1 MAAETNDFD
10 VVIVGGGTAGLVLAS
25 RLSDDPV
32 LQVLILE
39 AGQDLPQLPEQLVQ
53 AVLTPA
59 ASSKLYKTPVDWD
72 LKTIPQA
79 NLGGREI
86 SFPQGKMLG
95 GSSGL
100 NGLSFTA
107 SAKSVVDGW
116 AELGNPGWEWP
127 AFSQSLAKTYTVAKT
142 TLSSTKPS
150 GNSQG
155 PLKVA
160 YAEDYTGG
168 WPRVWADTIE
178 SLGFPGAQDTLTGQ
192 AAGGLAIPDTV
203 DPATGMRSYAANAY
217 LPPDVRGRANLTV
230 LTGVEVTR
238 VLLER
243 SGGGGGNGDAVATGV
258 EFTDPA
264 TGTTKTAT
272 ARREV
277 IVSAGALGSP
287 RILELSGIGDARRL
301 GTDKAIVDVPGV
313 GENLQNHPMITVPLE
328 VTEAAPPTKD
338 AFLRAAIRQDME
350 VLGGAMK
357 EYMEHRTGPLASSGV
372 TSAAQLPLP
381 GLDTPEGREELEGL
395 LGSTGAA
402 AAGGSPFAVAH
413 ERFVRSILSSPSEAS
428 GYYIFGPAYGAF
440 SPDGTGAPPPLD
452 GSEDSYVTVVLVLAH
467 PLSRGSVHVVAGA
480 GAGRELAIDP
490 GYLSHPLDMEVMAR
504 HVRFVEQGLA
514 ATEPLAKWVKPDG
527 KRAVGAPGAGALK
540 DLEVVKKFIKDRA
553 VGAHH
558 FTGSCSMLPRDMGGV
573 VDPQLR
579 VYGTA
584 NLRVCDASV
593 IPLTPR
599 ANPQATVYGVAE
611 HAAALIKGSLFS
623 R

>member
-1 MAAETNDFD
+1 
-10 VVIVGGGTAGLVLAS
+10 
-25 RLSDDPV
+25 
-32 LQVLILE
+32 
-39 AGQDLPQLPEQLVQ
+39 
-53 AVLTPA
+53 
-59 ASSKLYKTPVDWD
+59 
-72 LKTIPQA
+72 
-79 NLGGREI
+79 
-86 SFPQGKMLG
+86 MLG

-107 SAKSVVDGW
+107 STKSVVDGW
-116 AELGNPGWEWP
+116 AELGNPGWEWS

-142 TLSSTKPS
+142 TLSSAKPS
-150 GNSQG
+150 GSSQG

-168 WPRVWADTIE
+168 WPKVWADTIE

-238 VLLER
+238 ILLER
-243 SGGGGGNGDAVATGV
+243 SAGGDGNGDAVATGV

-264 TGTTKTAT
+264 TGETKTAT

-287 RILELSGIGDARRL
+287 RILEVSGIGDAQRL
-301 GTDKAIVDVPGV
+301 GADKVIVDVPGV

-328 VTEAAPPTKD
+328 VTDAAPPTKD

-381 GLDTPEGREELEGL
+381 GLDTPEGRVDLEGL
-395 LGSTGAA
+395 LGETGAA
-402 AAGGSPFAVAH
+402 AAGAPFAVAH

-428 GYYIFGPAYGAF
+428 GYYIFGPAYGAVN
-440 SPDGTGAPPPLD
+440 PDGTGAPPPLD
-452 GSEDSYVTVVLVLAH
+452 GSEDSYVTVVILLAH
-467 PLSRGSVHVVAGA
+467 PLSRGSVHVVDGA
-480 GAGRELAIDP
+480 GAGRKLAIDP

-540 DLEVVKKFIKDRA
+540 DLEVVKK
-553 VGAHH
+553 
-558 FTGSCSMLPRDMGGV
+558 
-573 VDPQLR
+573 
-579 VYGTA
+579 
-584 NLRVCDASV
+584 
-593 IPLTPR
+593 
-599 ANPQATVYGVAE
+599 
-611 HAAALIKGSLFS
+611 
-623 R
+623 

>member
-25 RLSDDPV
+25 RLSDEPA

-72 LKTIPQA
+72 LKTVPQA
-79 NLGGREI
+79 SLGGREI
-86 SFPQGKMLG
+86 GFPQGKMLG

-100 NGLSFTA
+100 NGLLFTA

-116 AELGNPGWEWP
+116 AELGNPGWEWS
-127 AFSQSLAKTYTVAKT
+127 AFSQSLAKAYTVAKT
-142 TLSSTKPS
+142 ALSPTTPS
-150 GNSQG
+150 DSSQG

-168 WPRVWADTIE
+168 WPKVWADTIE

-217 LPPDVRGRANLTV
+217 LPPDVRGRANLKV

-238 VLLER
+238 ILLER
-243 SGGGGGNGDAVATGV
+243 SAGGDGNGDAVATGV

-264 TGTTKTAT
+264 TGETKTAT

-287 RILELSGIGDARRL
+287 RILEVSGIGDARRL
-301 GTDKAIVDVPGV
+301 GAEKAIVDVPGV
-313 GENLQNHPMITVPLE
+313 GENLQNHPMITVSLE
-328 VTEAAPPTKD
+328 VTDAAPPTKD

-350 VLGGAMK
+350 ALGGAMK
-357 EYMEHRTGPLASSGV
+357 LYMEHHTGPLASSGV

-381 GLDTPEGREELEGL
+381 GLDTPEGKVDLEGL
-395 LGSTGAA
+395 LGETGAA
-402 AAGGSPFAVAH
+402 AAAAGAPFAVAH

-428 GYYIFGPAYGAF
+428 GYYIFGPAYGAVN
-440 SPDGTGAPPPLD
+440 PDLD
-452 GSEDSYVTVVLVLAH
+452 N
-467 PLSRGSVHVVAGA
+467 
-480 GAGRELAIDP
+480 GRP
-490 GYLSHPLDMEVMAR
+490 
-504 HVRFVEQGLA
+504 
-514 ATEPLAKWVKPDG
+514 
-527 KRAVGAPGAGALK
+527 
-540 DLEVVKKFIKDRA
+540 
-553 VGAHH
+553 
-558 FTGSCSMLPRDMGGV
+558 
-573 VDPQLR
+573 
-579 VYGTA
+579 
-584 NLRVCDASV
+584 
-593 IPLTPR
+593 
-599 ANPQATVYGVAE
+599 
-611 HAAALIKGSLFS
+611 
-623 R
+623 